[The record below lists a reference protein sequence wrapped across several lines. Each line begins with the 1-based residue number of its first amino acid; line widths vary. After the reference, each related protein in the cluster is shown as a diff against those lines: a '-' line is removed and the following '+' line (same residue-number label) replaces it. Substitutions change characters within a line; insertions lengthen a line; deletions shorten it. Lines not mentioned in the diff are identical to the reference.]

1 MEDNKKYLR
10 WGFQRK
16 HLKLYYFTL
25 GYYGFVAVLNT
36 GCVSFETGA
45 RVTCFIA
52 PVQSLCVNVI
62 TPLLLLG
69 CLFPAATLHHKAA
82 QWI

>member
-1 MEDNKKYLR
+1 MTKNYLR
-10 WGFQRK
+10 WRFQ
-16 HLKLYYFTL
+16 LYYFTL
-25 GYYGFVAVLNT
+25 SYYGFVAVLNT

-45 RVTCFIA
+45 RATCFIA

-69 CLFPAATLHHKAA
+69 CRFPAATLHHKAA